1 MNQLIVIAG
10 FGGQGIL
17 FAGKIIAYA
26 GLLDGN
32 EVSWLPSYG
41 PEMRGGTA
49 NCSITVSSEPVGS
62 PLIVNPAT
70 LVAMNNPS
78 LEKFVDF
85 VVPNGMIIIDNSLIE
100 SKITR
105 TDVKVITIPA
115 TKLAMDHGLKGFANL
130 IILGKLFKEAPF
142 STYESM
148 EAAIKKSIPAKKADL
163 LEKNMQAIKIGMEF

>member
-17 FAGKIIAYA
+17 FSGKIIAYA

-62 PLIVNPAT
+62 PLIVNPEI

-78 LEKFVDF
+78 LEKFADS
-85 VVPNGMIIIDNSLIE
+85 VVPGGMILIDDSLIE
-100 SKITR
+100 SNLTR
-105 TDVKVITIPA
+105 TDVKLISIPA
-115 TKLAMDHGLKGFANL
+115 TTLAIENGLKGFANL
-130 IILGKLFKEAPF
+130 IMLGKLFKESPF
-142 STYESM
+142 STVESL
-148 EAAIKKSIPAKKADL
+148 EAAIKKCIPAKKADL
-163 LEKNMQAIKIGMEF
+163 LEKNMQAIKIGLDY